1 MTTITT
7 RKEPKH
13 VATFSGDQPI
23 IIALDTT
30 ASMQAVHIQSD
41 GRTRYQYALERIDEL
56 LGRMP
61 RDTRVT
67 IVTFDATAHELAVE
81 LTGPQARAA
90 LQLVTNTS
98 VPTGAT
104 SNHGRALETVLET
117 FHNTRRASAR
127 INMLMPEV
135 TVLYVTDGIP
145 DDAWRLEAF
154 LREALRTHVV
164 GSVIVLWVGP
174 DADEQT
180 RSWFGADDHPDDA
193 FKGHVSFLPLTE
205 DTEIRMST
213 RTQSDAP
220 ERAKHPTVPPSI
232 SPPKPEPE
240 RNALGVGVVTDDDL
254 AHAKRV
260 DMSDA
265 EPRNALKQ
273 AVQEM
278 GGVALDADDLQ
289 RHIDND
295 EPLPTVLQDD
305 PRKPAATEY
314 VDPKRHAPEP
324 PAKHGK
330 STRPSGG
337 TKR

>member
-13 VATFSGDQPI
+13 VATFSGDKPI

-30 ASMQAVHIQSD
+30 ASMQAPHIQSD

-56 LGRMP
+56 LSRVP

-67 IVTFDATAHELAVE
+67 IVTFDAVAHELAVE

-90 LQLVTNTS
+90 LQLVS
-98 VPTGAT
+98 PAAGAT
-104 SNHGRALETVLET
+104 SNHGRALEVVLET
-117 FHNTRRASAR
+117 FYNTRRASSR
-127 INMLMPEV
+127 INMLMPEA
-135 TVLYVTDGIP
+135 TVVYVTDGIP

-164 GSVIVLWVGP
+164 GNVVVLWVGP
-174 DADEQT
+174 DADEQV
-180 RSWFGADDHPDDA
+180 RAWFGADDHPDDA
-193 FKGHVSFLPLTE
+193 FKGRVSFLPLTE

-232 SPPKPEPE
+232 SPPKPD
-240 RNALGVGVVTDDDL
+240 T
-254 AHAKRV
+254 HA
-260 DMSDA
+260 
-265 EPRNALKQ
+265 PRNALKQ